1 MTAAA
6 PPAPE
11 SDLKGPAG
19 RRLRALAPWGLLV
32 FAVAFLAYNAGPA
45 NFLTYLLLGIPQGGI
60 IAMIAMGYSMVYG
73 IILLINFAHGEV
85 FMFSA
90 FLTLALV
97 VPLDFGGASWA
108 RSILLLTAV
117 MAFCAVVA
125 LWVAT
130 ENAVH
135 SRGARAAIA
144 AVGGGAAAVALN
156 WMFKAPVPFGW
167 AVLVSALF
175 TPAIGVTIDRVA
187 YRPLRGAP
195 RLIPLITAIGVS
207 LFLMNLAQMIFG
219 TSDFRIP
226 DERLPAIL
234 QPYYPDWDA
243 PEPVGIWN
251 TLVETR
257 TLSIPIGRD
266 ADGEPEVVSMQVVD
280 LIILALS
287 VAMMTAITAFIHG
300 TKTGTAMRACALDQR
315 MARLVGI
322 DVNRTVAITFALGS
336 MLAAIATPFYVI
348 KYAPINPTMGYIVG
362 ILAFSSAV
370 LGGIGNIRGAM
381 LGGMLI
387 GVIYN
392 FVPLFES
399 TAQWPF
405 VKWLATLPM
414 FAGVR
419 NWNFLAGIS
428 EWRLGI
434 AYVFMIL
441 VLVFRPQG
449 LLGQAAAA
457 RRA

>member
-1 MTAAA
+1 MTATA
-6 PPAPE
+6 PPAADANNP
-11 SDLKGPAG
+11 SPMGQ
-19 RRLRALAPWGLLV
+19 RLRALAPWGLLI
-32 FAVAFLAYNAGPA
+32 FAVAFLVYNAGLA
-45 NFLTYLLLGIPQGGI
+45 NFLTYFLLGIPQGGI

-97 VPLDFGGASWA
+97 VPIDFGGGAWE
-108 RSILLLTAV
+108 RSILLLTGI
-117 MAFCAVVA
+117 MAFCMTVA

-135 SRGARAAIA
+135 SRGARVAIA
-144 AVGGGAAAVALN
+144 GAGGAVGAIALN
-156 WMFKAPVPFGW
+156 MLFRAPVPFW
-167 AVLVSALF
+167 AAVVISALV

-226 DERLPAIL
+226 DERLPEIL

-243 PEPVGIWN
+243 PEPVGVWN

-257 TLSIPIGRD
+257 ALVIPVGRD
-266 ADGEPEVVSMQVVD
+266 SSGDPETVSMQVVD

-287 VAMMTAITAFIHG
+287 VVMMTAITAFIHR

-399 TAQWPF
+399 TATWPF
-405 VKWLATLPM
+405 VKWLATLPV
-414 FAGVR
+414 FSGVKD
-419 NWNFLAGIS
+419 WNLLAGIS